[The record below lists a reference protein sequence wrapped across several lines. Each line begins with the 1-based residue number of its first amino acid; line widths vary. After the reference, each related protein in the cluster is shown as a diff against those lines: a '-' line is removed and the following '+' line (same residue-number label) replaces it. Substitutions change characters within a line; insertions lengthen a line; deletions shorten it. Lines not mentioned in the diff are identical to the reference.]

1 MRIKVDPVTRI
12 EGHLRLEAEV
22 SGGTVSQAWA
32 SGTMFRGMEIILRG
46 RDPREAW
53 IWAQRICGVC
63 TTVHAL
69 ASVRAVENALGIE
82 IPPNANLV
90 RNLIAGTQT
99 VHDHVVHFY
108 HLHALDWVDITGAL
122 KADPAKTSRLAQSIS
137 NWPQSGTDEFA
148 ATKQR
153 VKTLVDSGQLSLF
166 ASGYWGHPA
175 YRLPPEA
182 NLLAVDHYLQ
192 ALEWQRDVI
201 RVHAVLGGKNPH
213 PQTYLVGGMATP
225 LDLDSPQAINQE
237 RIDFMR
243 ARLATMREFVEQVYL
258 PDVLLIASAYK
269 DWFGFGGNTR
279 NFMAYGGIPLTSIN
293 DPATYFFP
301 RGIVFDRDLSTVH
314 PFDETKVTEQVAHSY
329 YEYTGGNSAALNPFH
344 GQTNPAYTGPQP
356 PYEWLNTDAK
366 YSWLKSPRYDGQAME
381 VGPLARTLIAY
392 ASGNAGGAEPG
403 RRCVEGARCRAG
415 RAVLDA
421 RESGRSGHRERA
433 ARPGAG
439 GLARS
444 ARVEPGSRRPAQRGH
459 DEVGSGHVAESC
471 RRVGMARASARLT
484 RSLGRDRQ
492 REDRELPGGGSDDV
506 ELRVRATR
514 AASRAHTSRRWS
526 ACPWRIRRA
535 RWSCCARSTRSIRAW
550 LAQFTSSTPSVRRK
564 PPTFRSYRQVWAERW
579 RPTPF
584 LGPAVNG
591 RSAAPDAPRSTS
603 GSSRSGSCTGRSCCR
618 SSCCRSPDCGCTT
631 RSSLRRRGSDRVIPA
646 SRWV

>member
-22 SGGTVSQAWA
+22 SGGMVSQAWA

-46 RDPREAW
+46 KDPREAW

-166 ASGYWGHPA
+166 TSGYWGHPA

-243 ARLATMREFVEQVYL
+243 ARLATMRQFVEQVYL

-279 NFMAYGGIPLTSIN
+279 NFMAYGGIPLTSID

-314 PFDETKVTEQVAHSY
+314 AFDETKVTEQVAHSY
-329 YEYTGGNSAALNPFH
+329 YEYTGGNSVALNPF
-344 GQTNPAYTGPQP
+344 QRADQP
-356 PYEWLNTDAK
+356 GLHRTSAALRVAEHRHEVLLAEVAAVRRPRDGGRSARPDADR
-366 YSWLKSPRYDGQAME
+366 LRLRQ
-381 VGPLARTLIAY
+381 RR
-392 ASGNAGGAEPG
+392 GAQPG
-403 RRCVEGARCRAG
+403 ERRVEGARCRAG

-421 RESGRSGHRERA
+421 REGGRSGHRERA

-439 GLARS
+439 WLARS
-444 ARVEPGSRRPAQRGH
+444 ARVEPGSRRSAQRGH
-459 DEVGSGHVAESC
+459 DEMGPGVVAESC
-471 RRVGMARASARLT
+471 RRLGVARAAARVT
-484 RSLGRDRQ
+484 RSLDRDRQ

-506 ELRVRATR
+506 ELRTAGLERPAGPIRAG
-514 AASRAHTSRRWS
+514 AG
-526 ACPWRIRRA
+526 RRA
-535 RWSCCARSTRSIRAW
+535 RGGSDAPAGAVAHGPLVRSVPGLRSPRPRRRACAGDRPRSGHA
-550 LAQFTSSTPSVRRK
+550 
-564 PPTFRSYRQVWAERW
+564 
-579 RPTPF
+579 
-584 LGPAVNG
+584 G
-591 RSAAPDAPRSTS
+591 RS
-603 GSSRSGSCTGRSCCR
+603 GLSRVGHASQD
-618 SSCCRSPDCGCTT
+618 SP
-631 RSSLRRRGSDRVIPA
+631 SPA
-646 SRWV
+646 G

>member
-1 MRIKVDPVTRI
+1 MTRRRDPVRIKIDPVTRI

-46 RDPREAW
+46 KDPREAW

-122 KADPAKTSRLAQSIS
+122 KADPVKTSRLAQSIS

-166 ASGYWGHPA
+166 TSGYWGHPA

-225 LDLDSPQAINQE
+225 LDLNSPQAINQE

-243 ARLATMREFVEQVYL
+243 ARLATMRQFVEQVYL

-269 DWFGFGGNTR
+269 DWFGLGGNTR
-279 NFMAYGGIPLTSIN
+279 NFMAYGGIPLTSID

-301 RGIVFDRDLSTVH
+301 RGIVLDRDLSTVH
-314 PFDETKVTEQVAHSY
+314 
-329 YEYTGGNSAALNPFH
+329 
-344 GQTNPAYTGPQP
+344 
-356 PYEWLNTDAK
+356 
-366 YSWLKSPRYDGQAME
+366 
-381 VGPLARTLIAY
+381 
-392 ASGNAGGAEPG
+392 
-403 RRCVEGARCRAG
+403 
-415 RAVLDA
+415 
-421 RESGRSGHRERA
+421 
-433 ARPGAG
+433 
-439 GLARS
+439 
-444 ARVEPGSRRPAQRGH
+444 
-459 DEVGSGHVAESC
+459 
-471 RRVGMARASARLT
+471 
-484 RSLGRDRQ
+484 
-492 REDRELPGGGSDDV
+492 
-506 ELRVRATR
+506 
-514 AASRAHTSRRWS
+514 
-526 ACPWRIRRA
+526 
-535 RWSCCARSTRSIRAW
+535 RSTR
-550 LAQFTSSTPSVRRK
+550 
-564 PPTFRSYRQVWAERW
+564 
-579 RPTPF
+579 
-584 LGPAVNG
+584 
-591 RSAAPDAPRSTS
+591 PRSQNRSRTPTTS
-603 GSSRSGSCTGRSCCR
+603 TRAVIRSR
-618 SSCCRSPDCGCTT
+618 
-631 RSSLRRRGSDRVIPA
+631 
-646 SRWV
+646 